1 MDKTSR
7 PYLKLRRP
15 EFAAP
20 SMCSRVDMGGLMLIH
35 IRRGDKNTA
44 STKQL
49 AVSAL
54 RSRLIP
60 YLQASYTAIV
70 TVFGVL
76 RGSI

>member
-1 MDKTSR
+1 
-7 PYLKLRRP
+7 
-15 EFAAP
+15 
-20 SMCSRVDMGGLMLIH
+20 MGGLMLIH